1 METQNNKEQI
11 ACAICGKLFTP
22 RSKKD
27 MYCSVDCR
35 KQAMYRK
42 NVERKRLESIEQYK
56 DNPNAKTCLLCGA
69 MAMDLTPHITLGH
82 KMTVKEYCEKFE
94 CKPEDL
100 ISKEANANRSKG
112 QKNSTNPNRKRFTSE
127 NNPAKGHGGK
137 FSPFSKNFVKYADLT
152 DKEKEEKINQVIE
165 NTDHSVESRNTHIA
179 YYTSRG
185 MNEEEAK
192 KALKERQR
200 TFTKEKCIEKYGE
213 EEGIKIWQERQ
224 DKWQS
229 TLLEKPEE
237 EQARIALAK
246 TNNGAG
252 WSKISQE
259 LFRKVEERI
268 KQTHPNLKI
277 HYATNGEPGR
287 NNEWYV
293 YAKDTKKI
301 YFADFCIPEYKIII
315 EFDGDYWHG
324 EARGNQQRDKIRE
337 QKLIELGYNIFHVEE
352 RQYKQDPDIA
362 INNCINHINQLATC
376 IC

>member
-1 METQNNKEQI
+1 MKTQKDNKEQI

-82 KMTVKEYCEKFE
+82 KITVKEYCEKFE

-213 EEGIKIWQERQ
+213 EEGIKRYKERQ
-224 DKWQS
+224 
-229 TLLEKPEE
+229 LLWEKNFP
-237 EQARIALAK
+237 K
-246 TNNGAG
+246 NNY
-252 WSKISQE
+252 SKISQE
-259 LFRKVEERI
+259 LFRAI
-268 KQTHPNLKI
+268 DAKI
-277 HYATNGEPGR
+277 DLTKFTTYYATKGDKL
-287 NNEWYV
+287 NNEYTIHLQDSFCK
-293 YAKDTKKI
+293 AD
-301 YFADFCIPEYKIII
+301 YFVKELNLII

-337 QKLIELGYNIFHVEE
+337 QKLLELGYNIFHVEE

-362 INNCINHINQLATC
+362 ISNCINHINQLATC
-376 IC
+376 IS